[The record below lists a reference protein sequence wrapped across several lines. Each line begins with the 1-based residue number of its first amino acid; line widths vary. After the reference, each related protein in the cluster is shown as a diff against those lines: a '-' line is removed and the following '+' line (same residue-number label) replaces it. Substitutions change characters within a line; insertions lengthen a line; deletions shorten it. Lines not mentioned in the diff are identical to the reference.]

1 MNLTN
6 KTTMRKLKKNVP
18 NLKLYYIPD
27 IGMEW
32 RINNNIIIFIF
43 ILYAD

>member
-1 MNLTN
+1 MNLTLN
-6 KTTMRKLKKNVP
+6 KITMRKLKKTYQTSN
-18 NLKLYYIPD
+18 YI
-27 IGMEW
+27 IFQILEW